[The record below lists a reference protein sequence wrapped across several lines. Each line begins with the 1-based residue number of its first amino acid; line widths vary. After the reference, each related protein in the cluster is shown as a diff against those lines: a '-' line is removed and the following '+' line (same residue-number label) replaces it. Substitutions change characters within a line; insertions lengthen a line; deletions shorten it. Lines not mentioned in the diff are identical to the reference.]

1 MNNSNNSFNK
11 QKKKVYTANFPDVKQ
26 QNYKNYNRELREKK
40 QKWCQQNGIK
50 FKRIEEVCKIKSEI
64 TKRLSEQHNIKI
76 DESKPLKKEY
86 DNSFNELD
94 ALDQYYIIKVLNL
107 NH

>member
-1 MNNSNNSFNK
+1 M
-11 QKKKVYTANFPDVKQ
+11 
-26 QNYKNYNRELREKK
+26 
-40 QKWCQQNGIK
+40 
-50 FKRIEEVCKIKSEI
+50 CKIKSEI

-94 ALDQYYIIKVLNL
+94 ALDQYYIISVLSVNL
-107 NH
+107 YNLIFCVAYVLQSRLQHEFG